1 MKQVIIDYKVTEFT
15 IQSLLHRT
23 MSLSKIPFSR
33 MEDRLIIYLQAHE
46 LFTEN
51 LSRKYVFHGN
61 GHTFQYFLLL
71 SGSTAIVLYDDVY
84 F

>member
-1 MKQVIIDYKVTEFT
+1 M
-15 IQSLLHRT
+15 
-23 MSLSKIPFSR
+23 
-33 MEDRLIIYLQAHE
+33 IYLQAHE

-51 LSRKYVFHGN
+51 ISWKYVFHTN

-71 SGSTAIVLYDDVY
+71 SGSTAIVLYDNVY